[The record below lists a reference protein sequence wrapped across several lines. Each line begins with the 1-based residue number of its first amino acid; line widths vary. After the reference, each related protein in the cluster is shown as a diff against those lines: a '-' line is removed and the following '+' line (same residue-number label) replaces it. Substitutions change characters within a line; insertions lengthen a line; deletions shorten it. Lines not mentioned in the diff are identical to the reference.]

1 MWPKKYLIGW
11 IAALCLTVAAS
22 STQADVSEPFYYSL
36 FGNMER
42 HGILVFPKARMFP
55 DLKAFIDSQGF
66 EPLETGLAVMR
77 YGSKEENATYMMP
90 PEIQDKH
97 QMKRFI
103 VIQVLSNGSSLMV
116 GIYDPKHGLT
126 LPSAIFDLEAVKKNI
141 PKTLEAFRKESGEK
155 AL

>member
-1 MWPKKYLIGW
+1 MVGQP
-11 IAALCLTVAAS
+11 
-22 STQADVSEPFYYSL
+22 DVMEPGRRF
-36 FGNMER
+36 
-42 HGILVFPKARMFP
+42 KDRMFP
-55 DLKAFIDSQGF
+55 ELKEFIDSQGF
-66 EPLETGLAVMR
+66 NTLESGLAVMR

-103 VIQVLSNGSSLMV
+103 IIQILSNGSSLMI

-126 LPSAIFDLEAVKKNI
+126 LPSAIFDLEAVKKNV